1 MNIYAMRFK
10 TGEEVIFRTETDF
23 DKLVESI
30 NQNVLIKVEK
40 PVTMLPVE
48 NRVTFVPWVF
58 FAKDDNFTFST
69 QDVVLFYYPQEQ
81 IESEYRRMTSGIITS
96 PSLA

>member
-10 TGEEVIFRTETDF
+10 SGEEVIFRTETDF
-23 DKLVESI
+23 TKLIDSI
-30 NQNVLIKVEK
+30 NQNVLVKVEK
-40 PVTMLPVE
+40 PVTMMPVE
-48 NRVTFVPWVF
+48 NKVTFIPWIF
-58 FAKDDNFTFST
+58 FTKEDTFTIST
-69 QDVVLFYYPQEQ
+69 QDVVLFYHAQEQ

>member
-1 MNIYAMRFK
+1 M
-10 TGEEVIFRTETDF
+10 IFRSSLEMT
-23 DKLVESI
+23 KLIDSI
-30 NQNVLIKVEK
+30 NQNILFKVEK

-48 NRVTFVPWVF
+48 NKVTFVPWVF
-58 FAKDDNFTFST
+58 FAKEDSFTIST
-69 QDVVLFYYPQEQ
+69 QDVVLFYHAQEQ

>member
-1 MNIYAMRFK
+1 MNIYAMRLK
-10 TGEEVIFRTETDF
+10 TGEEVIFRTETNF

-30 NQNVLIKVEK
+30 NQNILIEVDK

-58 FAKDDNFTFST
+58 FAKGENFTFST

>member
-1 MNIYAMRFK
+1 MNVYAMRLK

-23 DKLVESI
+23 TKLTESI
-30 NQNVLIKVEK
+30 NQNILIKVEK
-40 PVTMLPVE
+40 PVTMMPVD
-48 NRVTFVPWVF
+48 NKVTFIPWVF
-58 FAKDDNFTFST
+58 FAKEDSFTVST
-69 QDVVLFYYPQEQ
+69 QDVVLFYHAQEQ

>member
-1 MNIYAMRFK
+1 MNVYAMRLK

-30 NQNVLIKVEK
+30 NQNVLIKVDK
-40 PVTMLPVE
+40 PVTMMPVE
-48 NRVTFVPWVF
+48 NKVSFIPWVF
-58 FAKDDNFTFST
+58 FAKEDNFTVST
-69 QDVVLFYYPQEQ
+69 QDVLLFYKAQDQ
-81 IESEYRRMTSGIITS
+81 IEAEYRRMTSGIIMS

>member
-1 MNIYAMRFK
+1 MNIYAMRLK
-10 TGEEVIFRTETDF
+10 TGEEVIFRTETNF

-30 NQNVLIKVEK
+30 NQNILIKVDK

-58 FAKDDNFTFST
+58 FARDENFTFST
-69 QDVVLFYYPQEQ
+69 QDVVLVYYPQEQ

>member
-1 MNIYAMRFK
+1 MRLK

-23 DKLVESI
+23 TKLTESI
-30 NQNVLIKVEK
+30 NQNILIKVEK
-40 PVTMLPVE
+40 PVTMMPVD
-48 NRVTFVPWVF
+48 NKVTFIPWVF
-58 FAKDDNFTFST
+58 FAKEDTFKVST
-69 QDVVLFYYPQEQ
+69 QDVVLFYHAQEQ

>member
-1 MNIYAMRFK
+1 MNIYAMRLK

-23 DKLVESI
+23 TKLTDSI
-30 NQNVLIKVEK
+30 NQNILVKVEK
-40 PVTMLPVE
+40 PVTMMPVE
-48 NRVTFVPWVF
+48 NKVTFIPWIF
-58 FAKDDNFTFST
+58 FAKEDTFTIST
-69 QDVVLFYYPQEQ
+69 QDVVLFYHAQEQ

>member
-1 MNIYAMRFK
+1 MNVYAMRLK

-40 PVTMLPVE
+40 PVTMMPVE
-48 NRVTFVPWVF
+48 NKVSFIPWVF
-58 FAKDDNFTFST
+58 FAKEDNFTVST
-69 QDVVLFYYPQEQ
+69 QDVVLFYHAQEQ

>member
-1 MNIYAMRFK
+1 MNIYAMRLK
-10 TGEEVIFRTETDF
+10 TGEEVIFRTESDLS
-23 DKLVESI
+23 KLTSSI
-30 NQNVLIKVEK
+30 NQNVLITVEK

-58 FAKDDNFTFST
+58 FAKDDTFTVST
-69 QDVVLFYYPQEQ
+69 QDVILFYVAQEG

>member
-1 MNIYAMRFK
+1 MNIYAMRLK
-10 TGEEVIFRTETDF
+10 TGEEVIFRTEVDF
-23 DKLVESI
+23 EKLTSSI
-30 NQNVLIKVEK
+30 NQNILITVEK

-58 FAKDDNFTFST
+58 FAKDDTFTVST
-69 QDVVLFYYPQEQ
+69 KDVVLFYLAQEQ

-96 PSLA
+96 PALA